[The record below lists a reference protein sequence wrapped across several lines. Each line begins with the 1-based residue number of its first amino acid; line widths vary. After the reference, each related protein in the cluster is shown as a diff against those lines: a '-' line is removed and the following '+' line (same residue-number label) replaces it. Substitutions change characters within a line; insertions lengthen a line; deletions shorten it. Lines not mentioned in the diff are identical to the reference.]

1 MSFTPRTE
9 TCVAQQARHVQ
20 GRGRLNTNAS
30 GTRRTS
36 SAALN
41 TCATIAPARWGVGQ
55 QLHPHNQQQLAMAVC
70 SMAALPEMPWGP
82 SHAHGGTRVAPH
94 RLIKI
99 YEEENSLRFVF
110 KFI

>member
-1 MSFTPRTE
+1 MAFTSEQKRQWRNKPE
-9 TCVAQQARHVQ
+9 VQARQ
-20 GRGRLNTNAS
+20 ANTNAS

-70 SMAALPEMPWGP
+70 SMAALPEMPLGP
-82 SHAHGGTRVAPH
+82 CPRTSAVLG
-94 RLIKI
+94 
-99 YEEENSLRFVF
+99 
-110 KFI
+110 